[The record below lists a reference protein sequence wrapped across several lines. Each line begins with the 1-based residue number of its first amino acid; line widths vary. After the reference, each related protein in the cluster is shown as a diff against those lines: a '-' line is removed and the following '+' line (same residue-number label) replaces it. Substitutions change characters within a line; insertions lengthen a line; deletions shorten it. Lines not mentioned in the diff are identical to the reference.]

1 MAFLEYLYTACV
13 TTIVCHSAFMETSLC
28 TLCRFTFI
36 VVFVYIVASYLE
48 MHLQHISG
56 GIFVAFNF
64 LIL

>member
-13 TTIVCHSAFMETSLC
+13 TTSQSQCIYGNLSLHFI
-28 TLCRFTFI
+28 CRFTFI

-56 GIFVAFNF
+56 GILLAFNF